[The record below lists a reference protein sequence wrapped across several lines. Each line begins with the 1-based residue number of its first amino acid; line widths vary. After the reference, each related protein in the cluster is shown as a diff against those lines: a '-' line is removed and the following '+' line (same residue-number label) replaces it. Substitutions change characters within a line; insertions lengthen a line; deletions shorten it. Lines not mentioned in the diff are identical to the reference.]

1 MQILRYGDRRS
12 LVVGERMRS
21 AGYPRQTAGSRDAM
35 KRFTCLALLVL
46 GLACRPSS
54 NAGQADAVRQPAVAG
69 SFYPGDAARL
79 KAAIKEFLHD
89 ARPVAVEQ
97 PVAIVVPHAG
107 WAFAGQVIADAFK
120 SVEGQKY
127 DTVVIM
133 GTNHTTAGFRGI
145 SVYPHGAFRTPLGN
159 ASIDEEVAR
168 ALLAEDKSCNTRQ
181 DVHVREH
188 SVEVQIPFVQYLF
201 PSAKIVPV
209 IVGEPDPDQCAAFG
223 EALAKVLRGRRALIV
238 ASSDLSHYPT
248 YQDAVSTDR
257 QTLEAIVAG
266 DPRALHSKIE
276 ERMSEGIRELG
287 TCACGEG
294 AIMSAMTAAKA
305 LGASR
310 GVFVSYTNS
319 ASSLSWERPRSEP
332 GVVGYGAVV
341 FCGGRG
347 QNNLQAL
354 KQPAVAS
361 PNEPLTAAD
370 KKTLL
375 GIARKAINRYLV
387 TDTLLLVR
395 DVSPTLQRAQG
406 AFVTLKEEGELR
418 GCIGHMMSELPLA
431 QTVGTVALLA
441 AFNDTRFSKV
451 TASEVPGLEIEI
463 SVLTPMKPVSR
474 IEDIVIGRDGVY
486 MQKGDR
492 SAVFLPQVAP
502 EQGWGR
508 TEMLQNLSV
517 KAGLPSDA
525 WKSGAKF
532 LVFQA
537 EVFSEHQFK

>member
-1 MQILRYGDRRS
+1 MQVLPYGNRRS
-12 LVVGERMRS
+12 LVLGEGPGPINR
-21 AGYPRQTAGSRDAM
+21 GAM
-35 KRFTCLALLVL
+35 KSKYIYLALIIL
-46 GLACRPSS
+46 GLAGLPSS
-54 NAGQADAVRQPAVAG
+54 DARQTDGVRQPAVAG
-69 SFYPGDAARL
+69 GFYPGDAGKLRN
-79 KAAIKEFLHD
+79 AIKEFLRD
-89 ARPVAVEQ
+89 ARPVAVQQ

-107 WAFAGQVIADAFK
+107 WAYAGQVIADAFK

-127 DTVVIM
+127 DVVVIL
-133 GTNHTTAGFRGI
+133 GTNHTTADFRGI
-145 SVYPHGAFRTPLGN
+145 SVYPRGAFRTPLGN
-159 ASIDEEVAR
+159 AAVDEDVAK
-168 ALLAEDKSCNTRQ
+168 ALLAEDKNCNTRQ
-181 DVHVREH
+181 DVHAREH
-188 SVEVQIPFVQYLF
+188 SIEVQVPFVQYLF

-209 IVGEPDPDQCAAFG
+209 VVGEPDVEQCTRFG
-223 EALAKVLRGRRALIV
+223 AALAKVLRGRRALIV

-248 YQDAVSTDR
+248 YRDAVSTDR
-257 QTLEAIVAG
+257 QTLEAIVQL
-266 DPRALHSKIE
+266 DPRELHSRIE
-276 ERMSEGIRELG
+276 DLMSNGTRELG

-305 LGASR
+305 LGAGR
-310 GVFVSYTNS
+310 AVFVSYTNS
-319 ASSLSWERPRSEP
+319 GNSLGWERPRSEP

-341 FCGGRG
+341 FGTGPA

-354 KQPAVAS
+354 NQPAVAAPS
-361 PNEPLTAAD
+361 ERLTAAD

-375 GIARKAINRYLV
+375 AIARKAIDRYLA

-395 DVSPTLQRAQG
+395 NVSPTLQRAQG
-406 AFVTLKEEGELR
+406 AFVTLKKEGELR
-418 GCIGHMMSELPLA
+418 GCIGHMISELPLA

-463 SVLTPMKPVSR
+463 SVLTPMKPLSR
-474 IEDIVIGRDGVY
+474 IEDIVIGRDGVL

-508 TEMLQNLSV
+508 TEMLQNLCL
-517 KAGLPSDA
+517 KAGLPQDS

-532 LVFQA
+532 FVFQA
-537 EVFSEHQFK
+537 EVFGESQLK